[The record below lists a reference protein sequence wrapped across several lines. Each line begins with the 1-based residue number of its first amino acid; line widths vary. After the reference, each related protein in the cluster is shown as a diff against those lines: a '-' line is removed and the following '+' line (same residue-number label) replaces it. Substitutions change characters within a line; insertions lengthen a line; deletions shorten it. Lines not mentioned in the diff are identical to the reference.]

1 MKRLFSFLLIF
12 ALCLP
17 IFPVKAA
24 ENTTVTITAM
34 TLRPDQVGVYYQCSL
49 SGDTS
54 GVAAWGVA
62 LSTVA
67 VPDESNL
74 DTLCRYTRI
83 VGTDVAN
90 GALLTGVL
98 KQENSAAVNAENA
111 DAPIYGRPYVELTDG
126 TKVFGKTVC
135 HTLRQL
141 LTAIDAK
148 ADTLTAAQKEALATM
163 YEDYIGV
170 THKWGLSNLHKTYEN
185 GLALNAYD
193 AALMDTSIQALED
206 STFSGMDLANRFYTH
221 AFTSTTF
228 VKNNVPADA
237 PAQLAAGTATEDLQK
252 MVVPCD
258 NLSENNLMP
267 GDILFAD
274 DRIYVYGAG
283 SLRSLNGTGAPK
295 VNTAEVLSSGAKF
308 TLVRPAIAFEALG
321 RSDPSAKK
329 DELTEKQQALI
340 STATA
345 YWLRGERLQY
355 ADTRFTT
362 GGSNYGSEFR
372 WQSTVNAPEDCTQS
386 DWGYTNCAAFTYEV
400 YYQTFSYKLPD
411 NMYTTA
417 NLAKYAASN
426 GMEVFAYNRTKGS
439 TQTEEEQTQVKEAF
453 FSTLQPGDIICIR
466 RENNSGHA
474 LLYIG
479 NGEILHS
486 GGGTYTYTG
495 SYGVESYEASVRRVR
510 VENYFFN
517 PDYST
522 SGDVFSI
529 ATKLSIIRPLD
540 VMTNGINENTQ
551 NRMKNLEGIV
561 AEKLSSHVRAQ
572 TAEKGEEI
580 TFTYALHNIKDTAV
594 TLKIQE
600 TIPTQ
605 LEHISG
611 GSKAGNQLTWN
622 VTVPAGGRAS
632 VSYTAK
638 VKTNVSY
645 GTKIQSTESYVGGVR
660 VKCEP
665 ITVGKK
671 LTAAEQTAL
680 IAAFN
685 TAKEKGTDL
694 TGLALVNELY
704 KQATGVENVFAATD
718 FAEVTRGDQGC
729 FQFYMTYSNKTIYQ
743 LNPAG
748 SYAKLLAPSL
758 YGGYRLWASEFA
770 NDRTRLARVQDLQI
784 GDVLLGKTSSAEVV
798 MLYLGEDVG
807 FVNMGT
813 LAADTVST
821 ANRLERLLAYG
832 NYYAIMRPIQ
842 SQQ

>member
-1 MKRLFSFLLIF
+1 MKRFIGFLLIF
-12 ALCLP
+12 ALILP

-24 ENTTVTITAM
+24 EPVKPVITGM
-34 TLRPDQVGVYYQCSL
+34 VLRPGCAGVYYQCAL

-54 GVAAWGVA
+54 NVVAWGVA
-62 LSTVA
+62 LSTKEM
-67 VPDESNL
+67 PDETNL
-74 DTLCRYTRI
+74 DEHCLYTRQT
-83 VGTDVAN
+83 GTDTGN
-90 GALLTGVL
+90 GALLKNILRQDNGVAANL
-98 KQENSAAVNAENA
+98 KSGEMT
-111 DAPIYGRPYVELTDG
+111 IYGRAYAELADG
-126 TKVFGKTVC
+126 SLVFGEGVRYS
-135 HTLRQL
+135 LQQL
-141 LTAIDAK
+141 LTAIDGK
-148 ADTLTAAQKEALATM
+148 FDTLTPAKQDALSSM
-163 YEDYIGV
+163 YQDYIGV
-170 THKWGLSNLHKTYEN
+170 AHKWTLPKIHSSYAD
-185 GLALNAYD
+185 GLALNSYD
-193 AALMDTSIQALED
+193 AALMDISIEVLED
-206 STFSGMDLANRFYTH
+206 STFSGLDLANRFYTH

-237 PAQLAAGTATEDLQK
+237 PAQLAAGTATENLQK

-258 NLSENNLMP
+258 NLTENKLMP

-274 DRIYVYGAG
+274 DQIYVYGAG

-295 VNTAEVLSSGAKF
+295 VETLEVLATDADF
-308 TLVRPAIAFEALG
+308 TLVRPAIALAVMG
-321 RSDPSAKK
+321 RSDPTAKR

-345 YWLRGERLQY
+345 YWLRGQRLQY

-362 GGSNYGSEFR
+362 SGSNYDSEFR
-372 WQSTVNAPEDCTQS
+372 WQSTVNTPEDCTQT

-400 YYQTFSYKLPD
+400 YYQTFGYKLPS

-417 NLAKYAASN
+417 NLAKHAKTN

-439 TQTEEEQTQVKEAF
+439 TQTEAEKQQVMEEF

-466 RENNSGHA
+466 RENSSGHA

-495 SYGVESYEASVRRVR
+495 SYGVESYEASIRRVR

-522 SGDVFSI
+522 GGDVFAV
-529 ATKLSIIRPLD
+529 ATKLQIVRPLN
-540 VMTNGINENTQ
+540 VMQNSINENTQ
-551 NRMKNLEGIV
+551 NRLENMEGIV

-572 TAEKGEEI
+572 TADKGETI
-580 TFTYALHNIKDTAV
+580 TFTYAIHNLNDKAV
-594 TLKIQE
+594 TLTVKE
-600 TIPTQ
+600 TLPAQ

-611 GSKAGNQLTWN
+611 GNRSGNTLKWTI
-622 VTVPAGGRAS
+622 TVPAHGRAA

-638 VKTNVSY
+638 VKADVAY
-645 GTKIQSTESYVGGVR
+645 GTKIQSTESFVGGVR

-671 LTAAEQTAL
+671 LTSAEQTAL
-680 IAAFN
+680 INAFN
-685 TAKEKGTDL
+685 KAKAESTSL

-704 KQATGVENVFAATD
+704 KQATGIEKVFASTD
-718 FAEVTRGDQGC
+718 FATVTRGEEGC
-729 FQFYMTYSNKTIYQ
+729 FKFYMTYSNKTIYQ

-748 SYAKLLAPSL
+748 DYAKLLAPSL

-784 GDVLLGKTSSAEVV
+784 GDVLLSKTSSSEGV
-798 MLYLGEDVG
+798 MLYLGEDIG
-807 FVNMGT
+807 FVNMST
-813 LAADTVST
+813 LAADTIPT
-821 ANRLERLLAYG
+821 AARLERLLAYG
-832 NYYAIMRPIQ
+832 NYYAIMRPMQ
-842 SQQ
+842 G

>member
-1 MKRLFSFLLIF
+1 MKRIFSFFLVLALI
-12 ALCLP
+12 LP
-17 IFPVKAA
+17 VFPTKAA
-24 ENTTVTITAM
+24 EPATATITAM
-34 TLRPDQVGVYYQCSL
+34 TLRPGCAGIYYKCSL

-54 GVAAWGVA
+54 DVAAWGVA
-62 LSTVA
+62 LSTKKM
-67 VPDESNL
+67 PEKTNL
-74 DTLCRYTRI
+74 DTDCLYTR
-83 VGTDVAN
+83 VTGADVSN
-90 GALLTGVL
+90 GALLTNIL
-98 KQENSAAVNAENA
+98 RQNNSVSANQGNA
-111 DAPIYGRPYVELTDG
+111 DMTIYGRPYMETKDG
-126 TKVFGKTVC
+126 QILFGEGVQFN
-135 HTLRQL
+135 LRQL
-141 LTAIDAK
+141 LTAIDK
-148 ADTLTAAQKEALATM
+148 KSNTLTPAQKEAVSEM
-163 YEDYIGV
+163 YKKYIGV
-170 THKWGLSNLHKTYEN
+170 THKWGLPNLHKTYAD

-258 NLSENNLMP
+258 NLTENNLMP

-308 TLVRPAIAFEALG
+308 TLVRPAIAFKVMG

-345 YWLRGERLQY
+345 YWLRGQRLQY

-372 WQSTVNAPEDCTQS
+372 WQSTVNTPEDCTQI
-386 DWGYTNCAAFTYEV
+386 DWGYTNCAAFCYEV
-400 YYQTFSYKLPD
+400 YYQTFGYKLPD

-439 TQTEEEQTQVKEAF
+439 TQTEAEKQQVMEEF

-466 RENNSGHA
+466 RENSSGHA

-522 SGDVFSI
+522 GGDVFSI

-551 NRMKNLEGIV
+551 NRIKNLEGIV

-572 TAEKGEEI
+572 TADKGEQI
-580 TFTYALHNIKDTAV
+580 TFTYALHNLNDKDV
-594 TLKIQE
+594 TLRIAE
-600 TIPTQ
+600 TLPTQ
-605 LEHISG
+605 LEYVSG
-611 GSKAGNQLTWN
+611 GNLNGNQLNWT
-622 VTVPAGGRAS
+622 VTVPAYGRADL
-632 VSYTAK
+632 SYTAK
-638 VKTNVSY
+638 VKDTVTY
-645 GTKIQSTESYVGGVR
+645 GTKIQSTESFVGGVR

-671 LTAAEQTAL
+671 LTDSDAQML
-680 IAAFN
+680 IQSFN
-685 TAKEKGTDL
+685 SFKENGTTL
-694 TGLALVNELY
+694 TGLALVNAIY
-704 KQATGVENVFAATD
+704 ADAIGVSPFASTD
-718 FAEVTRGDQGC
+718 FATVTRGENGC

-798 MLYLGEDVG
+798 MLYLGEEIG
-807 FVNMGT
+807 FINMGT

-832 NYYAIMRPIQ
+832 NYYAIMRPMQ
-842 SQQ
+842 ALQ

>member
-1 MKRLFSFLLIF
+1 MKRIFSFFLVLALI
-12 ALCLP
+12 LP
-17 IFPVKAA
+17 VFPTKAA
-24 ENTTVTITAM
+24 EPATATITAM
-34 TLRPDQVGVYYQCSL
+34 ALRPGCAGIYYKCSL
-49 SGDTS
+49 TGDTS
-54 GVAAWGVA
+54 DVAAWGIA
-62 LSTVA
+62 LSTKEMPNA
-67 VPDESNL
+67 ENL
-74 DTLCRYTRI
+74 ETKCRYTR
-83 VGTDVAN
+83 VAGTDTAASPLLADVLDPANSVA
-90 GALLTGVL
+90 
-98 KQENSAAVNAENA
+98 ENAENA
-111 DAPIYGRPYVELTDG
+111 QTKIYGRPYVELKNG
-126 TKVFGKTVC
+126 TKVFGEGVC
-135 HTLRQL
+135 HDLRQL
-141 LTAIDAK
+141 LTAIDK
-148 ADTLTAAQKEALATM
+148 KSNTLTSAQKEAVSEM
-163 YEDYIGV
+163 YKKYIGV
-170 THKWGLSNLHKTYEN
+170 THKWSLSNLHSDYAD

-258 NLSENNLMP
+258 NLTENNLMP

-274 DRIYVYGAG
+274 DRIYIYGAG

-308 TLVRPAIAFEALG
+308 TLVRPAIAFKALG

-345 YWLRGERLQY
+345 YWLRGQRLQY

-372 WQSTVNAPEDCTQS
+372 WQSTVNTPEDCTQI

-400 YYQTFSYKLPD
+400 YYQTFGYKLPN

-439 TQTEEEQTQVKEAF
+439 TQTEAEKQQVMEEF

-466 RENNSGHA
+466 RENSSGHA

-486 GGGTYTYTG
+486 GGGTYTYSG

-517 PDYST
+517 PDYSS

-572 TAEKGEEI
+572 TADKGETV
-580 TFTYALHNIKDTAV
+580 TFTYALHNLNDKAV
-594 TLKIQE
+594 TLRIAE
-600 TIPTQ
+600 TLPTQ
-605 LEHISG
+605 LEYVSG
-611 GSKAGNQLTWN
+611 GTVNGNQLNWT
-622 VTVPAGGRAS
+622 VTVPAYGRAS

-638 VKTNVSY
+638 VKTNVAY
-645 GTKIQSTESYVGGVR
+645 GTKIQSTESFVGGVR

-704 KQATGVENVFAATD
+704 KQATGVENVFATTD
-718 FAEVTRGDQGC
+718 FAEVTRGEDGC
-729 FQFYMTYSNKTIYQ
+729 FKFYMTYSNKTIYQ

-798 MLYLGEDVG
+798 MLYLGEDIG
-807 FVNMGT
+807 FINMGT